1 MSRILMRAIL
11 ASLLLMTV
19 ASKTQTLADAGRDR
33 LISNVLEVLAEYQ
46 VNAQANVLAKDAV
59 LPVAVHFQAP
69 GCEGPV
75 EVMPVDINLQVAP
88 LFDTVVKPNYVRQFV
103 YLDQTWSS
111 ENRLGM
117 RLTWLR
123 HRALFTLGLGRF
135 VTNKTG
141 LLVASPPGCH
151 IAPAIDWSLVW
162 DRRTMAATEA
172 KVMR

>member
-1 MSRILMRAIL
+1 
-11 ASLLLMTV
+11 
-19 ASKTQTLADAGRDR
+19 
-33 LISNVLEVLAEYQ
+33 
-46 VNAQANVLAKDAV
+46 
-59 LPVAVHFQAP
+59 
-69 GCEGPV
+69 
-75 EVMPVDINLQVAP
+75 
-88 LFDTVVKPNYVRQFV
+88 
-103 YLDQTWSS
+103 
-111 ENRLGM
+111 M

-172 KVMR
+172 KVLR